1 MDRHV
6 TSGRGGVHVV
16 FSIVNSL
23 MGDGC
28 TTPCYLVEE
37 MVSVELS
44 TVG

>member
-23 MGDGC
+23 VGEGVHHSMLSSGGDGVC
-28 TTPCYLVEE
+28 
-37 MVSVELS
+37 
-44 TVG
+44 